1 MEMSKG
7 SNKNLIPPL
16 SCKDYTV
23 SGDCFELTTNKEYEM
38 LVTAPLPV
46 NLEKYYKSAAYIS
59 HTDSK
64 KTCFDKVYHTVKNY
78 ALHQKLSLLNSFETS
93 EKSVLDVGA
102 GTGDFL
108 NVCKKNDWT
117 ILGIEPS
124 AAARAIAKKK
134 EVFLKAELS
143 EIKNQKFDVIS
154 LWHVLEHV
162 EHLKDTIKTLQGL
175 LKPGGRIVV
184 AVPNYKSYDA
194 QFYKEYWAAYD
205 VPRHLWHFSQKSIH
219 KLFSEV
225 EMTVAQ
231 ILPMKFDSYYVSLLS
246 EKYKKGK
253 LNLIAGFYRGLV
265 SNLKAKTTSEYS
277 SLIYVIKN
285 H

>member
-1 MEMSKG
+1 MSKG
-7 SNKNLIPPL
+7 CNKNLISPL

-23 SGDCFELTTNKEYEM
+23 SGDSFELVINKEYEM
-38 LVTAPLPV
+38 LVTAPVPTD
-46 NLEKYYKSAAYIS
+46 LEKYYKSTAYIS

-64 KTCFDKVYHTVKNY
+64 KTFFDKGYQIVKNY
-78 ALHQKLSLLNSFETS
+78 TLQQKLSLLNSFKTS
-93 EKSVLDVGA
+93 AKSVLDVGA

-108 NVCKKNDWT
+108 SVCKKNDWVT
-117 ILGIEPS
+117 FGVEPS
-124 AAARAIAKKK
+124 LVARDVAKKK
-134 EVFLKAELS
+134 GIFLKAGLS
-143 EIKNQKFDVIS
+143 EFKNQKFDVIS

-194 QFYKEYWAAYD
+194 QFYNEYWAAYD
-205 VPRHLWHFSQKSIH
+205 VPRHLWHFSQTAIH

-225 EMTVAQ
+225 EMTVSQ
-231 ILPMKFDSYYVSLLS
+231 TLPMRFDSYYVSLLS

-253 LNLIAGFYRGLV
+253 LKFIAGFYRGFI
-265 SNLKAKTTSEYS
+265 SNLKAQVTSEYS

-285 H
+285 K

>member
-1 MEMSKG
+1 MSKG
-7 SNKNLIPPL
+7 CNKNLIPPL

-23 SGDCFELTTNKEYEM
+23 SGDSFKLVINKEYEM
-38 LVTAPLPV
+38 LVTAPVPTDLD
-46 NLEKYYKSAAYIS
+46 KYYKSTAYIS

-64 KTCFDKVYHTVKNY
+64 KTFFDKGYQIVKNY
-78 ALHQKLSLLNSFETS
+78 ALQQKLSLLNSFKTS
-93 EKSVLDVGA
+93 AKTVLDVGA

-108 NVCKKNDWT
+108 SVCKKNDWET
-117 ILGIEPS
+117 FGVEPS
-124 AAARAIAKKK
+124 LVARDVAKKK
-134 EVFLKAELS
+134 GIFLKAGLS
-143 EIKNQKFDVIS
+143 EFKNQKFDVIS

-194 QFYKEYWAAYD
+194 QFYNEYWAAYD
-205 VPRHLWHFSQKSIH
+205 VPRHLWHFSQTAIH

-225 EMTVAQ
+225 EMTVSQ
-231 ILPMKFDSYYVSLLS
+231 TLPMRFDSYYVSLLS

-253 LNLIAGFYRGLV
+253 LKFIAGFYRGFI
-265 SNLKAKTTSEYS
+265 SNLKAQVTSEYS

-285 H
+285 K

>member
-1 MEMSKG
+1 MSKG
-7 SNKNLIPPL
+7 CNKNLISPL

-23 SGDCFELTTNKEYEM
+23 SGDSFELVINKEYEM
-38 LVTAPLPV
+38 LVTAPVPTD
-46 NLEKYYKSAAYIS
+46 LERYYKSTAYIS

-64 KTCFDKVYHTVKNY
+64 KTFFDKGYQIVKNY
-78 ALHQKLSLLNSFETS
+78 TLQQKLSLLNSFKTS
-93 EKSVLDVGA
+93 AKSVLDVGA

-108 NVCKKNDWT
+108 SVCKNNDWET
-117 ILGIEPS
+117 FGVEPS
-124 AAARAIAKKK
+124 LVARDVAKKK
-134 EVFLKAELS
+134 GIFLKAGLS
-143 EIKNQKFDVIS
+143 EFKNQKFDVIS

-194 QFYKEYWAAYD
+194 QFYNEYWAAYD
-205 VPRHLWHFSQKSIH
+205 VPRHLWHFSQTAIH

-225 EMTVAQ
+225 EMTVSQ
-231 ILPMKFDSYYVSLLS
+231 TLPMRFDSYYVSLLS

-253 LNLIAGFYRGLV
+253 LKFIAGFYRGFI
-265 SNLKAKTTSEYS
+265 SNLKAQVTSEYS

-285 H
+285 K

>member
-1 MEMSKG
+1 MSKG
-7 SNKNLIPPL
+7 CNKNLISPL

-23 SGDCFELTTNKEYEM
+23 SGDSFELVINKEYEM
-38 LVTAPLPV
+38 LVTAPVPTD
-46 NLEKYYKSAAYIS
+46 LEKYYKSTAYIS

-64 KTCFDKVYHTVKNY
+64 KTFFDKGYQIVKNY
-78 ALHQKLSLLNSFETS
+78 TLQQKISLLNSFKTS
-93 EKSVLDVGA
+93 AKSVLDVGA

-108 NVCKKNDWT
+108 SVCKNNDWET
-117 ILGIEPS
+117 FGVEPS
-124 AAARAIAKKK
+124 LVARDVAKKK
-134 EVFLKAELS
+134 GIFLKAGLS
-143 EIKNQKFDVIS
+143 EFKNQKFDVIS

-194 QFYKEYWAAYD
+194 QFYNEYWAAYD
-205 VPRHLWHFSQKSIH
+205 VPRHLWHFSQTAIH

-225 EMTVAQ
+225 EMTVSQ
-231 ILPMKFDSYYVSLLS
+231 TLPMRFDSYYVSLLS

-253 LNLIAGFYRGLV
+253 LKFIAGFYRGFI
-265 SNLKAKTTSEYS
+265 SNLKAQVTSEYS

-285 H
+285 K

>member
-1 MEMSKG
+1 MSKG
-7 SNKNLIPPL
+7 CNKNLISPL

-23 SGDCFELTTNKEYEM
+23 SGDSFELVINKEYEM
-38 LVTAPLPV
+38 LVTAPVPTD
-46 NLEKYYKSAAYIS
+46 LEKYYKSTGYIS

-64 KTCFDKVYHTVKNY
+64 KTFFDKGYQIVKNY
-78 ALHQKLSLLNSFETS
+78 TLQQKLSLLNSFKTS
-93 EKSVLDVGA
+93 AKSVLDVGA

-108 NVCKKNDWT
+108 SVCKNNDWET
-117 ILGIEPS
+117 FGVEPS
-124 AAARAIAKKK
+124 LVARDVAKKK
-134 EVFLKAELS
+134 GIFLKAGLS
-143 EIKNQKFDVIS
+143 EFKNQKFDVIS

-194 QFYKEYWAAYD
+194 QFYNEYWAAYD
-205 VPRHLWHFSQKSIH
+205 VPRHLWHFSQTAIH

-225 EMTVAQ
+225 EMTVSQ
-231 ILPMKFDSYYVSLLS
+231 TLPMRFDSYYVSLLS

-253 LNLIAGFYRGLV
+253 LKFIAGFYRGFI
-265 SNLKAKTTSEYS
+265 SNLKAQVTSEYS

-285 H
+285 K